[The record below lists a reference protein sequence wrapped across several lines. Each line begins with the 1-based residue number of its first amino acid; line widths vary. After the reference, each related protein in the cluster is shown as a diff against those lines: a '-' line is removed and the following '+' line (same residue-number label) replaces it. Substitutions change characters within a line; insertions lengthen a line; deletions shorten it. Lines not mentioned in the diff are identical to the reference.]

1 MQSRHAADILYG
13 MTARCLIVDDSAQ
26 FLRAAR
32 VLLEREGL
40 VVDIAST
47 GADALRLVEEW
58 RPHVVLVDIDLGSE
72 SGFEVARQLDQR
84 TYTTPS
90 PPFET
95 SIILVSTHDE
105 EEFEELI
112 AASPAVGF
120 LAKSS
125 LSARAIDK
133 MLSGGDRQDPALD
146 GSSGPQG
153 T

>member
-1 MQSRHAADILYG
+1 

-32 VLLEREGL
+32 AVLERDGL

-47 GADALRLVEEW
+47 GPEALQRVQEW
-58 RPHVVLVDIDLGSE
+58 RPDVVLVDIDLGGE
-72 SGFEVARQLDQR
+72 SGFEVARQLNLA

-95 SIILVSTHDE
+95 SIILVSTHGE

-112 AASPAVGF
+112 TESPAVGF

-125 LSARAIDK
+125 LSAKAIDE
-133 MLSGGDRQDPALD
+133 MLTRKGDGFSQ
-146 GSSGPQG
+146 PQEK
-153 T
+153 

>member
-1 MQSRHAADILYG
+1 

-32 VLLEREGL
+32 AVLERDGF

-47 GADALRLVEEW
+47 GPEALRRVEEL
-58 RPHVVLVDIDLGSE
+58 RPDVVLVDIDLGGE
-72 SGFEVARQLDQR
+72 SGFEVVRQLELA

-95 SIILVSTHDE
+95 SIILVSTHAE

-112 AASPAVGF
+112 TESPAVGF

-125 LSARAIDK
+125 LSARAIDE
-133 MLSGGDRQDPALD
+133 MLTRRGGATD
-146 GSSGPQG
+146 GF
-153 T
+153 